1 MPDNNATI
9 TALRE
14 ALEVSP
20 DNVPLRCHLGETL
33 LTDNEIENAE
43 EEIRKVLSF
52 DPKSDRAKLGLS
64 RAYGAQGKNSAAL
77 VIVEDLAA
85 APDAPA
91 MVLVTCAEV
100 FLKNNMRDDALTTYR
115 RALDRDPGV
124 ADSILAARL
133 GITPE
138 AARSGNVWEEDVE
151 EEEEEDSDSFI
162 VDGRRRQSAEGD
174 DEDMFTET
182 ERPDIDFS
190 AVGGMEDVKDEIRL
204 KIILPMSNKELYA
217 TYGKKAGGG
226 ILLYG
231 PPGCGKTHIARATA
245 GEVKAGFMSI
255 GLNDVLDMWIGRS
268 EEKLHAI
275 FEQARNN
282 TPCVLFFDEV
292 DALGASRSDIRSG
305 TGGRHLIN
313 QFLAELDG
321 VDSNNEGVLILAATN
336 APWHVDSAFR
346 RPGRFDRVIFVP
358 PPDNLA
364 REEILALQLH
374 GKPVDNVDCNKVA
387 RKLSDF
393 SGADIAAI
401 VDVTV
406 EDKLRA
412 AMQSG
417 VPVPIATG
425 DLLKASG
432 KLKPTTKDWL
442 ASARNYA
449 LYSNESGLYDDV
461 LTYLKIRK

>member
-14 ALEVSP
+14 ALEISP

-33 LTDNEIENAE
+33 LADNDIESAE
-43 EEIRKVLSF
+43 TEFRKVLSF
-52 DPKSDRAKLGLS
+52 DPRSDRAKLGLS

-91 MVLVTCAEV
+91 AVLVTCAEV
-100 FLKNNMRDDALTTYR
+100 FLKNNMRDDALATYR

-138 AARSGNVWEEDVE
+138 TRPGDVWAEDV

-162 VDGRRRQSAEGD
+162 VGSRRRQSTEGD
-174 DEDMFTET
+174 DEDMFTEA

-217 TYGKKAGGG
+217 TYGKKTGGG

-268 EEKLHAI
+268 EEKLHAV

-358 PPDNLA
+358 PPDDLA
-364 REEILALQLH
+364 REEILGLQLH
-374 GKPVDNVDCNKVA
+374 GKPVDAVDCKKIA
-387 RKLSDF
+387 RKLTDF

-406 EDKLRA
+406 EDKLRD
-412 AMQSG
+412 AMKSG
-417 VPVPIATG
+417 VPVPITTG

>member
-43 EEIRKVLSF
+43 VEFRKVLSF

-358 PPDNLA
+358 PPDDLA
-364 REEILALQLH
+364 REELLGLQLH
-374 GKPVDNVDCNKVA
+374 GKPVDNVDCKKVA

>member
-1 MPDNNATI
+1 MPDNNAII

-43 EEIRKVLSF
+43 VEFRKVLSF

>member
-14 ALEVSP
+14 ALEISP

-33 LTDNEIENAE
+33 LADKDIESAE
-43 EEIRKVLSF
+43 TEFRKVLSF
-52 DPKSDRAKLGLS
+52 DPRSDRAKLGLS
-64 RAYGAQGKNSAAL
+64 RTYGAQGKNSAAL

-91 MVLVTCAEV
+91 VVLVTCAEV
-100 FLKNNMRDDALTTYR
+100 FLKNNMRDDALVTYR

-138 AARSGNVWEEDVE
+138 TRPGDAWEDGL

-162 VDGRRRQSAEGD
+162 IGGRRRQSTEGD
-174 DEDMFTET
+174 DEDMFTEA
-182 ERPDIDFS
+182 ERPDVDFS

-217 TYGKKAGGG
+217 TYGKKTGGG

-292 DALGASRSDIRSG
+292 DALGSSRSDIRSG
-305 TGGRHLIN
+305 TGGRYLIN

-358 PPDNLA
+358 PPDDLA
-364 REEILALQLH
+364 REEILSLQLH
-374 GKPVDNVDCNKVA
+374 GKPVDNVDCKKIA
-387 RKLSDF
+387 RKLTDF

-406 EDKLRA
+406 EDKLRD
-412 AMQSG
+412 AMKSG
-417 VPVPIATG
+417 VPAPITTG

>member
-43 EEIRKVLSF
+43 VEFRKVLSF

>member
-43 EEIRKVLSF
+43 VEFRKVLSF

-124 ADSILAARL
+124 AASILAARL

-217 TYGKKAGGG
+217 TYGKKTGGG

-358 PPDNLA
+358 PPDDLA
-364 REEILALQLH
+364 REEILGLQLH
-374 GKPVDNVDCNKVA
+374 GKPVDNVDCKKVA

>member
-43 EEIRKVLSF
+43 VEFRKVLSF

-100 FLKNNMRDDALTTYR
+100 FLKNNMRDDALATYR